1 MWPLYF
7 SGPGRT
13 CGTSPRLMYIRLLLW
28 VLVLSWT
35 LPLVGQ
41 APPAPVV
48 FTGDTLFYIQTSVGS
63 FTPRQRAERVQN
75 SLQRLA
81 KLPVEQYD
89 SLQLLQVEGEAEIVL
104 GEDIITSISVRDAE
118 AAGQSL
124 EQLAERRL
132 NLIRQALIDD
142 YNDSSLRR
150 VLVDIGLFVL
160 ALLVFL
166 FVFWGV
172 NRVFDILRWK
182 LRRVDSRLM
191 VSKNAWVQRFS
202 LMTPEMEKKLLLFLL
217 RMLRYTTLIVFLY
230 FYLPFLFSQM
240 NYTRGFGE
248 QLMEY
253 VLQPIRFIWSGFV
266 GFLPSFFFIVVIL
279 VASRYLIGG
288 MRYIAF
294 QVRSGKVAFNNFYPD
309 WAVPTFNLL
318 RVLVIIFTLV
328 IIFPYLPGAGT
339 DAFQGISVFV
349 GLLLS
354 LGAAGIIG
362 NVISGVIL
370 TYMRPFVIGDRVK
383 INDITGD
390 VIGKTLLVTRI
401 KTVRN
406 EEVTIPNGTLMNGGV
421 MNYSSL
427 AQQAGLILH
436 TSITIGYDV
445 PWPQV
450 HRLLLDAAERTE
462 LVEREPAPFVLQK
475 ALNDWYVE
483 YELNAYTHDPHRMAR
498 IYSDLHAHI
507 QDGFRDAGVEIMS
520 PHYMAVRDG
529 NTTTIP
535 GGV

>member
-1 MWPLYF
+1 
-7 SGPGRT
+7 
-13 CGTSPRLMYIRLLLW
+13 MYIRLIFWALALG
-28 VLVLSWT
+28 LVL
-35 LPLVGQ
+35 PLAGQ
-41 APPAPVV
+41 APAAPVV
-48 FTGDTLFYIQTSVGS
+48 FTGDTLFFIETSVGS

-81 KLPVEQYD
+81 KLPIDQYD
-89 SLQLLQVEGEAEIVL
+89 SLQLVDVEGEAQIVL
-104 GEDIITSISVRDAE
+104 GEDVITSISARDAD
-118 AAGQSL
+118 AAGQSPQ
-124 EQLAERRL
+124 QLGELRL
-132 NLIRQALIDD
+132 ARIRQALLDD
-142 YNDSSLRR
+142 YNHSSLRQ
-150 VLVDIGLFVL
+150 VLVDIGLFLL
-160 ALLVFL
+160 ALVVFLLVFY
-166 FVFWGV
+166 GV
-172 NRVFDILRWK
+172 NRLFDIMRWK

-253 VLQPIRFIWSGFV
+253 VLQPIRFIWAGFI

-294 QVRSGKVAFNNFYPD
+294 QVRSGKVTFNNFYPD

-390 VIGKTLLVTRI
+390 VIGKSLLVTRI

-406 EEVTIPNGTLMNGGV
+406 EEVTIPNGILMNGGV

-427 AQQAGLILH
+427 AQQSGLILH

-450 HRLLLDAAERTE
+450 HQLMLGAAERTA
-462 LVEREPAPFVLQK
+462 LVERDPAPFILQK

-483 YELNAYTHDPHRMAR
+483 YELNAYTRDPHRMAR
-498 IYSDLHAHI
+498 IYSELHANI

-520 PHYMAVRDG
+520 PHYMALRDG
-529 NTTTIP
+529 NASTVP
-535 GGV
+535 AD